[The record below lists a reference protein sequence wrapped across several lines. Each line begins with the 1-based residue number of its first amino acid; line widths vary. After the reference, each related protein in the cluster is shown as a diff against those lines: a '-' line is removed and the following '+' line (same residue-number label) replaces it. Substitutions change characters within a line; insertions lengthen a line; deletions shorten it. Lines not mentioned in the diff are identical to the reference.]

1 MTWDYVWTIITLNRE
16 MKCV

>member
-1 MTWDYVWTIITLNRE
+1 VCDYAWAIIMLNRE